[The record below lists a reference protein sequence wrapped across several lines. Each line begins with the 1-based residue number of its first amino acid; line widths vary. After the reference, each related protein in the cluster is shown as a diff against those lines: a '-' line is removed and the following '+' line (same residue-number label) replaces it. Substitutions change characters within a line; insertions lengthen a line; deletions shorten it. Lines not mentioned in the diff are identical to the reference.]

1 MGLIK
6 AAVEAIGSTFGDQW
20 QDLIKCDDMDS
31 DTLMV
36 KRTTP
41 SGQISKGSR
50 IIVAPGQVAVIY
62 DSGAVV
68 DATAEEGTYT
78 FDASSSPSF
87 FGGQFGAVF
96 KEMWQ
101 RFTYNGTP
109 AKEQAVFYF
118 NVKEILDNKFGTAS
132 PIPFQDWSHAI
143 PNQMTGTLNP
153 LSVKVRCY
161 GKYTFQIFEPSVF
174 MRTYAGTANIVKKDE
189 LTGQMQSEVIAS
201 FQNILNE
208 LGNSNH
214 KVPVL
219 ELPSNTDEIKT
230 IMDENVF
237 DEPIRNRGIKLVG
250 FVVESVTLDE
260 DSEKKINEYEHNSN
274 SMMQQG
280 RVLNVMETAAGNA
293 NGAANGFM
301 GIGMMN
307 MASGGM
313 GTGVMQNAFSSNQG
327 AVATAT
333 GKPCPNCG
341 NTVTGKFCTNCG
353 TNVEEATPKADKV
366 CPNCAKPAAGKF
378 CSECGAEAVSPAAKE
393 EKKCSKCGATLTE
406 NAKFCVECGTAVDA
420 SPVTEEPTP
429 VVEPRKCSNCGATLA
444 DDAKF
449 CVECGTANE

>member
-6 AAVEAIGSTFGDQW
+6 AAVGAIGSTLGDQW
-20 QDLIKCDDMDS
+20 QDLIKCEDMGS

-36 KRTTP
+36 KKTTP
-41 SGQISKGSR
+41 SGQISKGSN

-118 NVKEILDNKFGTAS
+118 NVKEIMDNKFGTAS

-143 PNQMTGTLNP
+143 PNQMTGSLNP
-153 LSVKVRCY
+153 LRVKVRCY

-174 MRTYAGTANIVKKDE
+174 MRAFAGTADVVTKETLID
-189 LTGQMQSEVIAS
+189 QMSSEVIAS

-230 IMDENVF
+230 IMDEKVF

-260 DSEKKINEYEHNSN
+260 ESEKKIDEYEHNSN

-313 GTGVMQNAFSSNQG
+313 GTGVMQNAFTPNKGAATQTYDPYAQKPAETPAPATE
-327 AVATAT
+327 AVASAKT
-333 GKPCPNCG
+333 CPSCG
-341 NTVTGKFCTNCG
+341 NPVSGKFCSNCG
-353 TNVEEATPKADKV
+353 ANVEEAAVAEPT
-366 CPNCAKPAAGKF
+366 PAAPRK
-378 CSECGAEAVSPAAKE
+378 CANCGAELPE
-393 EKKCSKCGATLTE
+393 G
-406 NAKFCVECGTAVDA
+406 AKFCVECGTAA
-420 SPVTEEPTP
+420 E
-429 VVEPRKCSNCGATLA
+429 
-444 DDAKF
+444 
-449 CVECGTANE
+449 